1 MFRTS
6 TEPLYMLEKELSKE
20 VSSAIDWESEVGIRH
35 EFMQQAIL
43 QAQNR
48 VISLAVWLPCEISAR

>member
-1 MFRTS
+1 
-6 TEPLYMLEKELSKE
+6 MLEKELSKE
-20 VSSAIDWESEVGIRH
+20 VSSAINWESEVGIRH